1 MNDTEYLSCIHTGVV
16 DNDVVGRSTSY
27 SSIQS
32 CALVDY
38 LGSTVGPAVVA
49 RWY

>member
-16 DNDVVGRSTSY
+16 DNDVVGRSTFY
-27 SSIQS
+27 NSIQN

-38 LGSTVGPAVVA
+38 LGSTAGLAEVA
-49 RWY
+49 R